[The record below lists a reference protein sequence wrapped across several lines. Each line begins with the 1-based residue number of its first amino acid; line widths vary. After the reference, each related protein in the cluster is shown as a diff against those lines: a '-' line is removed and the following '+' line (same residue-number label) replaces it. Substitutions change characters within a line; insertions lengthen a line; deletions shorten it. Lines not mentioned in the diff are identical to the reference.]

1 MWAGFLQMLSSHLL
15 CSFLLPLGAHQE
27 NLHRWVGLFSNKA
40 WGVMRVPVGQLQGP
54 KGKVS
59 PEGFLMESMV
69 WLVGSMSL
77 WSPARLLSAFLPA
90 FSHPSV
96 KQLTTA
102 YSGWGKREI
111 ILFDSIIHSWG
122 SRILNHMLTLSPNLW
137 PVGEILSQEG
147 LSWPWVVS
155 LWGRDEMSKI
165 KLFLLPSPVHT
176 TCTPLPAP
184 PPQTVCWNLFARNL
198 CGLPQR
204 LSCPWLTVWDSV
216 LQLVQGHCSVHS
228 QDQGLYAM
236 H

>member
-27 NLHRWVGLFSNKA
+27 NLHRWVGLFINKA
-40 WGVMRVPVGQLQGP
+40 WGVMRVPVGQLQGS
-54 KGKVS
+54 KGRVS

-90 FSHPSV
+90 FSYPSV

-102 YSGWGKREI
+102 YSGWCKREI

-122 SRILNHMLTLSPNLW
+122 SRVLNHMLTLSPNLW
-137 PVGEILSQEG
+137 PVGEILSQKG

-155 LWGRDEMSKI
+155 LWARDEMSKI
-165 KLFLLPSPVHT
+165 KLFLLPCRVHT
-176 TCTPLPAP
+176 TYTLPPTPTP
-184 PPQTVCWNLFARNL
+184 N
-198 CGLPQR
+198 
-204 LSCPWLTVWDSV
+204 SV
-216 LQLVQGHCSVHS
+216 LEPLC
-228 QDQGLYAM
+228 
-236 H
+236 